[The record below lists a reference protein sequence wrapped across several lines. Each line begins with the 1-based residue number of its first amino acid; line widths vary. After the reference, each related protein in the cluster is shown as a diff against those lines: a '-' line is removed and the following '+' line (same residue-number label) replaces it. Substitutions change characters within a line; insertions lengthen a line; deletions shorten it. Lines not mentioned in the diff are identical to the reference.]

1 MNIMITGGYGFIG
14 SNFIRYWKLK
24 HKDDFILNVDVLTYA
39 AVKESL
45 VQLEKEDSKYAFVH
59 ADICDYDKIEKAVK
73 DYNIDTIVNFAAES
87 HNSYSIINPTVFYHS
102 NVMGIQNLLEITRK
116 NKTIKRLHHIS
127 TCEVYGDLSLDSNDA
142 FTEEYPLRG
151 NSPYNSSK
159 ACGNMAV
166 NAYFRTYGIPVT
178 ISTCSNNYGAYQFP
192 EKVIPLFATNIL
204 QDKPLTL
211 YKESQN
217 RREWLHVTDHCRA
230 IEVIL
235 EKGVEGQTYNI
246 GSGVE
251 KSVEDI
257 AVAVLEHFGK
267 SDDCKK
273 YIESRPS
280 HDRRYL
286 LDCTKI
292 KNQLGWE
299 AQVSFDEG
307 ISETIEWYAN
317 NRKWWE
323 NLLDRSPA
331 KENMW
336 DGK

>member
-1 MNIMITGGYGFIG
+1 M
-14 SNFIRYWKLK
+14 
-24 HKDDFILNVDVLTYA
+24 
-39 AVKESL
+39 
-45 VQLEKEDSKYAFVH
+45 
-59 ADICDYDKIEKAVK
+59 
-73 DYNIDTIVNFAAES
+73 
-87 HNSYSIINPTVFYHS
+87 
-102 NVMGIQNLLEITRK
+102 
-116 NKTIKRLHHIS
+116 
-127 TCEVYGDLSLDSNDA
+127 
-142 FTEEYPLRG
+142 
-151 NSPYNSSK
+151 
-159 ACGNMAV
+159 
-166 NAYFRTYGIPVT
+166 
-178 ISTCSNNYGAYQFP
+178 
-192 EKVIPLFATNIL
+192 
-204 QDKPLTL
+204 QD
-211 YKESQN
+211 
-217 RREWLHVTDHCRA
+217 VTDHCRA

-257 AVAVLEHFGK
+257 AAAVLEHFGK

-280 HDRRYL
+280 HDRRHL